1 MAGSFAG
8 RFRDAMIDQGFVRH
22 GNGALVSAQAVSCF
36 VDAKVM
42 RRWPDVTFGL
52 WFHKLQAG
60 DAPTQA
66 HLFHY
71 YDGVARFLGL
81 DFSIRTAAYEK
92 SDEELAAQ
100 IEKVLGLTPQIAA
113 GLKSLTDVNEVVR
126 RYEGGKIAGLVSKE
140 TRLFLDA
147 ELDASVR

>member
-8 RFRDAMIDQGFVRH
+8 RFRDAMICQNFVRH
-22 GNGALVSAQAVSCF
+22 GHGALVSAQTVSCF
-36 VDAKVM
+36 VSAKIM

-60 DAPTQA
+60 DAPTET

-71 YDGVARFLGL
+71 YDGAARFFDL
-81 DFSIRTAAYEK
+81 DFSIRTAAYRK

-100 IEKVLGLTPQIAA
+100 IDKVLELAPQIAA
-113 GLKSLTDVNEVVR
+113 GLKSLTDINEVVR
-126 RYEGGKIAGLVSKE
+126 RYEAGKIAGLVNKK

-147 ELDASVR
+147 ERDATVH